1 MKKLAL
7 VILLL
12 TSVTGVGFAQPRQ
25 LQPPDTDDRP
35 KIHVDVYNVLV
46 TLSPEEHRLAGVA
59 EITFTQ
65 LDRQTFAVFDLDR
78 RLRVANASIGGKPIS
93 FRQFDLDS
101 TVEFD
106 MSGQQFAGQPVLHI
120 EYAGILYPEPDK
132 RDP

>member
-7 VILLL
+7 SILLWTSL
-12 TSVTGVGFAQPRQ
+12 TTAGLAQPRQ
-25 LQPPDTDDRP
+25 LQAPDTDDRP
-35 KIHVDVYNVLV
+35 KIHVDVYNVMV
-46 TLSPEEHRLAGVA
+46 TLNPEEHRLVGVA

-78 RLRVANASIGGKPIS
+78 RLRISNATIGGKPVS

-106 MSGQQFAGQPVLHI
+106 MSGLQFASQAPVLHV
-120 EYAGILYPEPDK
+120 EYSGI
-132 RDP
+132 